1 VEEVEQVQLMVEQ
14 VDQEVV
20 VQAQDHQDQMLVEQ
34 ELQIE
39 AVEVEQE
46 LDLTEHQPAVRE
58 SLS

>member
-1 VEEVEQVQLMVEQ
+1 MVEQ

-34 ELQIE
+34 ELQILE
-39 AVEVEQE
+39 VEVEQE
-46 LDLTEHQPAVRE
+46 QDLMELQPAVQE

>member
-1 VEEVEQVQLMVEQ
+1 

-39 AVEVEQE
+39 VVAVEQE
-46 LDLTEHQPAVRE
+46 QDLMELQPAVQE
-58 SLS
+58 S